1 MSSASSTRL
10 LAAAALLFNAFV
22 FGVSWWPMRQ
32 IEAHGLHPVWT
43 TALIYGCGVIGVL
56 LWRPMAW
63 RGLLHHPLLWILLLS
78 AGLNNLG
85 FNWAMTIGDVV
96 RVILL
101 FYLMPAWSVLLS
113 WWILR
118 ERPTLAAI
126 LRLLLALAGVAIM
139 LKSPDTLW
147 PLPSGLADWLALVG
161 GFMFAL
167 ANVMLRLLAAA
178 PRESR
183 MLAMFGGGLITAS
196 LVGLVGGNMGLI
208 AAPTMLAP
216 VALALVAALTVF
228 FVLAN
233 MTLLY
238 GAARMSASAAALI
251 LLSEVIFSSVSSVA
265 LGAAELTPRTLF
277 GGSFIVCAA
286 LLAAWAPRPNEP

>member
-1 MSSASSTRL
+1 MSSPSSTRL
-10 LAAAALLFNAFV
+10 LAVAALLFNAFV
-22 FGVSWWPMRQ
+22 FGVSWWPLRQ
-32 IEAHGLHPVWT
+32 LEAGGLHPVWT
-43 TALIYGCGVIGVL
+43 TAIIYSFGVLGVL
-56 LWRPMAW
+56 LWRPRAW
-63 RGLLHHPLLWILLLS
+63 QALFKHPLLWILLFA

-118 ERPTLAAI
+118 ERPTTVAL
-126 LRLLLALAGVAIM
+126 LRLLLALAGMGIM
-139 LKSPDTLW
+139 LKPAGTPW
-147 PLPSGLADWLALVG
+147 PIPSGAADWLALLG

-167 ANVMLRLLAAA
+167 NNVMLRVLAHV

-183 MLAMFGGGLITAS
+183 MLAMFGGGMVTAA
-196 LVGLVGGNMGLI
+196 LVGVLGGSMGLVS
-208 AAPTMLAP
+208 APAMP
-216 VALALVAALTVF
+216 ALAGLALLATLVVF

-238 GAARMSASAAALI
+238 GAARMSTSAAAVI
-251 LLSEVIFSSVSSVA
+251 LLSEVVFSSVSSVA
-265 LGAAELTPRTLF
+265 LGAAEITPRTLL
-277 GGSFIVCAA
+277 GGSLILCAA
-286 LLAAWAPRPNEP
+286 LMAAWAPRPAPQ

>member
-1 MSSASSTRL
+1 MSSPSSTRL

-32 IEAHGLHPVWT
+32 LEAGGLHPVWT
-43 TALIYGCGVIGVL
+43 TALIYSCGVLGLL
-56 LWRPMAW
+56 LWRPRAW
-63 RGLLHHPLLWILLLS
+63 RALFQYPLLWILLFA

-118 ERPTLAAI
+118 ERPTTMAL
-126 LRLLLALAGVAIM
+126 LRLLLALTGMGIM
-139 LKSPDTLW
+139 LKPADTSW
-147 PLPSGLADWLALVG
+147 PFPSGLADWLALMG

-167 ANVMLRLLAAA
+167 NNVMLRVLAHV

-183 MLAMFGGGLITAS
+183 MLAMFGGAVITSA
-196 LVGLVGGNMGLI
+196 LVGVLGGGMGLI
-208 AAPTMLAP
+208 AAPTLLTPA
-216 VALALVAALTVF
+216 ALALVAALAIF

-238 GAARMSASAAALI
+238 GAARMSTSAAAVI
-251 LLSEVIFSSVSSVA
+251 LLSEVVFSSVSSVA
-265 LGAAELTPRTLF
+265 LGAAEITLPTLL
-277 GGSFIVCAA
+277 GGSLILCAA
-286 LLAAWAPRPNEP
+286 LMAAWAPRPA